1 MLPPDLTASSL
12 FWDFTARN
20 WALVSIACTL
30 VLLAVVPTMVLRR
43 YIRIMTKLL
52 DDTPPPLSVGM
63 RRSDRIPGEPVVF
76 RAFDG
81 HNLWGSFLWSAA
93 PVPRRGMII
102 FAHEYK
108 SDRHSALR
116 YCRSLLEAGY
126 DVFTFDFRAHGDS
139 ECEAGY
145 KPRQWATEREQAD
158 MLGAIALVE
167 DYLQQNNRP
176 VEVGLF
182 GISRGACAAILAS
195 VGLPGV
201 KAIIADGAFSSDTIL
216 EYYMKRWSTIFA
228 KVRVVAEFHPP
239 VFWTF
244 LRWLL
249 FRACSRKFGCRF
261 PSVRKFLRRLHTPIL
276 FIHGEKDSYIPV
288 QQSQM
293 LYHVA
298 NKPRYLWIVEGAKHN
313 QSALLEP
320 ELYALRI
327 QAFFDRY
334 LAGIAPDERALP
346 AASLSDLAQPVAKPP
361 RRGALLFERT
371 RRTAARTGRAN

>member
-1 MLPPDLTASSL
+1 MLPYPIASSP
-12 FWDFTARN
+12 FWEFTARN

-30 VLLAVVPTMVLRR
+30 VLLVVVPIVILRR
-43 YIRIMTKLL
+43 YIRIMTKLM

-63 RRSDRIPGEPVVF
+63 RHAGRIPGEPVTF

-81 HNLWGSFLWSAA
+81 HSLWGSFVWGNTA
-93 PVPRRGMII
+93 VPRRGMII
-102 FAHEYK
+102 FAHEFK

-116 YCRSLLEAGY
+116 YCAPLLEAGY
-126 DVFTFDFRAHGDS
+126 DVFTFDFRGHGDS
-139 ECEAGY
+139 DCETGY

-167 DYLQQNNRP
+167 DYLQQAQRP
-176 VEVGLF
+176 SEVGLF

-195 VGLPGV
+195 AGLPGV
-201 KAIIADGAFSSDTIL
+201 KAIVADGAFSSDTIL

-228 KVRVVAEFHPP
+228 KVRLVAEFHPP

-249 FRACSRKFGCRF
+249 FRACSRKFDCRF
-261 PSVRKFLRRLHTPIL
+261 PSVRKFLRRLNTPIM

-293 LYHVA
+293 LYHMA
-298 NKPRYLWIVEGAKHN
+298 NKPRYLWIVGGAKHN
-313 QSALLEP
+313 QSALVEP
-320 ELYALRI
+320 ERYALRI

-334 LAGIAPDERALP
+334 LASLAPDERTLS
-346 AASLSDLAQPVAKPP
+346 AASLSELAQPVAKPP
-361 RRGALLFERT
+361 RRGALLFEQT
-371 RRTAARTGRAN
+371 RRTTTRH